1 MKKKMNISMVHRLV
15 TLSILILLMLIL
27 AIYSPHYRTFSNFVN
42 VLRQSALTLII
53 ASAATMLMIS
63 GGMDLSPAGVM
74 ALVAVVVA
82 KAASSG
88 VPLPAAIALGLC
100 LSAAAG
106 ALSGVLV
113 TFANVPPMIATMGV
127 WYVTKGLA
135 YVLSE
140 SAPIVRGLPDNYAW
154 INSFVGKIPLLII
167 IAALVFAVF
176 YILLN
181 FTLLGKHAYA
191 IGGNKETA
199 RLSGVK
205 VKGVTVLLYVLAALM
220 SGLAGVLQSS
230 RICSGDPNFST
241 NGMEFDVI
249 VAIVVG
255 GTSLMGGRGSL
266 IGTFIG
272 VMILSNLS
280 NGMNL
285 LGLGNVYQI
294 IVQGIV
300 LILAVV
306 LDLTL
311 KGSGINLRGIKNG
324 ICKLIGKLK
333 S

>member
-106 ALSGVLV
+106 ALSG
-113 TFANVPPMIATMGV
+113 VPPMIATMGV